1 MRMPRVFMAWAW
13 CLASSAALAQLSP
26 VGLWKTIDDKSG
38 APKSEVRITE
48 GQGQVS
54 ARIEKV
60 YRADFKSDEKCL
72 VCQDDRKGLPLIG
85 LEILRGLKKA
95 EAQGVWDGGT
105 VLDPM
110 TGTVYQA
117 RIRLID
123 GGARLEMRG
132 FVGFSLLGRTQ
143 TWERL
148 Q

>member
-1 MRMPRVFMAWAW
+1 MTRVFMAWAL
-13 CLASSAALAQLSP
+13 CLASSAALAQPSP

-48 GQGQVS
+48 SQGLVS

-72 VCQDDRKGLPLIG
+72 ACQDDRKGQPLIG
-85 LEILRGLKKA
+85 LEILRGLKRA
-95 EAQGVWDGGT
+95 EAEGVWEGGT

-117 RIRLID
+117 RLTLTQ
-123 GGARLEMRG
+123 GGAQLEMRG
-132 FVGFSLLGRTQ
+132 FVGFSLLGRSQ
-143 TWERL
+143 TWLRM